1 MTQQSKK
8 QSTANKQV
16 KTVMVTGAS
25 SGFGLESARRF
36 AAKGHKV
43 IVAARRKERLL
54 DLQKELESEFG
65 QGTIYVMPL
74 DVTSDEQIDAMID
87 ELPTEFAEIDI
98 LVNNAGLALGLEPAH
113 RANLDDWHRMVD
125 TNIKGLYLMTR
136 KLLPGMVERKQGH
149 IINIGSIAGNYA
161 YPGGNAYGAT
171 KAFVKQFT
179 RNLRADLLGTQVRV
193 TNIEPGLAETEFS
206 LVRFEGDKDKA
217 DDVYKGTEPLTAEDI
232 AEAVIWAAEQPQH
245 VNINSIELMP
255 TSQAWASLAIDKVL
269 G

>member
-1 MTQQSKK
+1 MAKEQSP
-8 QSTANKQV
+8 

-25 SGFGLESARRF
+25 SGFGLETARRF
-36 AAKGHKV
+36 AAKGHRV

-54 DLQKELESEFG
+54 QLKEELDSEFG
-65 QGTIYVMPL
+65 EGKVFVLPL
-74 DVTSDEQIDAMID
+74 DVTSEEQIDGMFD
-87 ELPTEFAEIDI
+87 GLPAKFSQIDI

-113 RANLDDWHRMVD
+113 EANLQDWHRMVD

-179 RNLRADLLGTQVRV
+179 RNLRADLLGTQIRV

-206 LVRFEGDKDKA
+206 LVRFGGDQDKA
-217 DDVYKGTEPLTAEDI
+217 DNVYKGTDPLTAEDI

-245 VNINSIELMP
+245 VNVNSIELMP
-255 TSQAWASLAIDKVL
+255 TSQAWAALALDKVQ

>member
-1 MTQQSKK
+1 MSQ
-8 QSTANKQV
+8 AV

-25 SGFGLESARRF
+25 SGFGLASAKRF
-36 AAKGHKV
+36 AERGDKV
-43 IVAARRKERLL
+43 IIAARRKERLEA
-54 DLQKELESEFG
+54 LQKELKQELGSENVW
-65 QGTIYVMPL
+65 VMPL
-74 DVTSDEQIDAMID
+74 DVTSEQQVEQMID
-87 ELPTEFAEIDI
+87 SLPAEFAQVDI

-113 RANLDDWHRMVD
+113 KADLKDWNTMVD

-136 KLLPGMVERKQGH
+136 KLLPRMVERKSGH

-179 RNLRADLLGTQVRV
+179 RNLRADLLGTNVRV

-206 LVRFEGDKDKA
+206 VVRFHGDQEKA
-217 DDVYKGTEPLTAEDI
+217 DKVYDGVQALTAEDV
-232 AEAVIWAAEQPQH
+232 AEAVFWAAQQPEH

-255 TSQAWASLAIDKVL
+255 TAQSWAALAVDKVL

>member
-1 MTQQSKK
+1 MTSKK
-8 QSTANKQV
+8 I

-25 SGFGLESARRF
+25 SGFGLETARRF
-36 AAKGHKV
+36 AQAGHRV
-43 IVAARRKERLL
+43 VAAARRKERLESLKQDL
-54 DLQKELESEFG
+54 DEQFG
-65 QGTIYVMPL
+65 KDTVFVMPL
-74 DVTSDEQIDAMID
+74 DVTSEEQIDTMMKQ
-87 ELPTEFAEIDI
+87 LPEAFSEIDI

-113 RANLDDWHRMVD
+113 KANLDDWHRMVD

-136 KLLPGMVERKQGH
+136 KILPGMVKRQHGH

-179 RNLRADLLGTQVRV
+179 RNLRADLLGTKIRV

-217 DDVYKGTEPLTAEDI
+217 DGVYQGTEPLTAEDI
-232 AEAVIWAAEQPQH
+232 AESVIWASEQPQH
-245 VNINSIELMP
+245 VNINTIELMP
-255 TSQAWASLAIDKVL
+255 TSQAWAALAIDKVQ

>member
-1 MTQQSKK
+1 MASQQSL
-8 QSTANKQV
+8 

-25 SGFGLESARRF
+25 SGFGLKTARRF
-36 AAKGHKV
+36 AANGHKV

-54 DLQKELESEFG
+54 QLKEELDQQFG
-65 QGTIYVMPL
+65 QGVVHVLPL
-74 DVTSDEQIDAMID
+74 DVTSEEQVDAMID
-87 ELPTEFAEIDI
+87 GLPAEFSQIDI

-113 RANLDDWHRMVD
+113 KANLEDWHRMVD

-206 LVRFEGDKDKA
+206 LVRFNGDKNKA
-217 DDVYKGTEPLTAEDI
+217 DEVYKGTEPLTAEDI
-232 AEAVIWAAEQPQH
+232 AEAVIWAAQQPQH

-255 TSQAWASLAIDKVL
+255 TSQAWAALAIDKVQ

>member
-1 MTQQSKK
+1 MTNNKSTKK
-8 QSTANKQV
+8 V

-25 SGFGLESARRF
+25 SGFGLETARRF
-36 AAKGHKV
+36 AGEGHRV
-43 IVAARRKERLL
+43 IVAARRKERLETLKREL
-54 DLQKELESEFG
+54 DEEFG
-65 QGTIYVMPL
+65 KDTVFVMPL
-74 DVTSDEQIDAMID
+74 DVTSEEQIDAMMTS
-87 ELPTEFAEIDI
+87 LPEAFSEIDV

-113 RANLDDWHRMVD
+113 EANLDDWHRMVD

-136 KLLPGMVERKQGH
+136 KILPGMVERRHGH

-179 RNLRADLLGTQVRV
+179 RNLRADLLGTRIRV

-206 LVRFEGDKDKA
+206 LVRFDGDKNKA

-232 AEAVIWAAEQPQH
+232 AEAVIWAAQQPQH
-245 VNINSIELMP
+245 VNINTIELMP
-255 TSQAWASLAIDKVL
+255 TSQAWAALAIDKIQ

>member
-1 MTQQSKK
+1 MTTKSMAKK
-8 QSTANKQV
+8 V

-25 SGFGLESARRF
+25 SGFGLATARRF
-36 AAKGHKV
+36 AEKGHRV
-43 IVAARRKERLL
+43 IVAARRKERLESLKQEL
-54 DLQKELESEFG
+54 DDEFG
-65 QGTIYVMPL
+65 KDTVFVMPL
-74 DVTSDEQIDAMID
+74 DVTSETQIEDMLGS
-87 ELPTEFAEIDI
+87 LPEEFAEVDV

-113 RANLDDWHRMVD
+113 EANLDDWHRMVD

-136 KLLPGMVERKQGH
+136 KILPGMVERRHGH

-179 RNLRADLLGTQVRV
+179 RNLRADLLGTQIRV
-193 TNIEPGLAETEFS
+193 TNIEPGLAQTEFS
-206 LVRFEGDKDKA
+206 LVRFDGDQGKA
-217 DDVYKGTEPLTAEDI
+217 DDVYKGTDPLTAEDI

-255 TSQAWASLAIDKVL
+255 TSQAWAALAIDKIQ

>member
-1 MTQQSKK
+1 MT
-8 QSTANKQV
+8 NFIE

-25 SGFGLESARRF
+25 SGFGLAT
-36 AAKGHKV
+36 AKGFANKGYKV
-43 IVAARRKERLL
+43 IAAARRRERLEK
-54 DLQKELESEFG
+54 LQAEFG
-65 QGTIYVMPL
+65 GQVYVMPL
-74 DVTSDEQIDAMID
+74 DVTSQEQINRMID
-87 ELPTEFAEIDI
+87 GLPENFAQIDI

-113 RANLDDWHRMVD
+113 KAELTDWDQMVD

-136 KLLPGMVERKQGH
+136 KILPKMVEHKNGH

-171 KAFVKQFT
+171 KAFVKQFS

-206 LVRFEGDKDKA
+206 LIRFHGDKTKA
-217 DDVYKGTEPLTAEDI
+217 DKVYENTQALTANDI
-232 AEAVIWAAEQPQH
+232 ANAVIWAAEQPVH

-255 TSQAWASLAIDKVL
+255 TSQAWAALTIDKIQ

>member
-1 MTQQSKK
+1 MASQKSQ
-8 QSTANKQV
+8 

-25 SGFGLESARRF
+25 SGFGLETARRF
-36 AAKGHKV
+36 AEKGHKV
-43 IVAARRKERLL
+43 IVAARRKERLEQL
-54 DLQKELESEFG
+54 KAELEQEFG
-65 QGTIYVMPL
+65 QCCVYVLPM
-74 DVTSDEQIDAMID
+74 DVTSEEQIDSMID
-87 ELPTEFAEIDI
+87 SLPEGFSEIDI

-113 RANLDDWHRMVD
+113 KANLDDWHRMVD

-136 KLLPGMVERKQGH
+136 KLLPGMVERKLGH

-206 LVRFEGDKDKA
+206 LVRFGGDKDKA

-255 TSQAWASLAIDKVL
+255 TSQAWASLAIDKVQ

>member
-1 MTQQSKK
+1 MTTD
-8 QSTANKQV
+8 TANKTI

-25 SGFGLESARRF
+25 SGFGLETARRF
-36 AAKGHKV
+36 AAKGHRV

-54 DLQKELESEFG
+54 DLKKELDKQFG
-65 QGTIYVMPL
+65 EGNIYVMPL
-74 DVTSDEQIDAMID
+74 DVTSEEQIDKMID
-87 ELPTEFAEIDI
+87 QLPPEFAEIDI

-113 RANLDDWHRMVD
+113 KSKLDDWHRMVD

-136 KLLPGMVERKQGH
+136 KLLPGMVERRQGH
-149 IINIGSIAGNYA
+149 VINIGSIAGNYA

-179 RNLRADLLGTQVRV
+179 RNLRTDLLGTRIRV
-193 TNIEPGLAETEFS
+193 TNIEPGLAQTEFS
-206 LVRFEGDKDKA
+206 LVRFEGDQDKA
-217 DDVYKGTEPLTAEDI
+217 DSVYQGADPLTAEDI

-245 VNINSIELMP
+245 VNINAIELMP
-255 TSQAWASLAIDKVL
+255 TSQAWSALAIDKVL

>member
-1 MTQQSKK
+1 MSHLKD
-8 QSTANKQV
+8 

-25 SGFGLESARRF
+25 SGFGLACAKAF
-36 AAKGHKV
+36 AQKGCKV
-43 IVAARRKERLL
+43 IAAARRKERLQAL
-54 DLQKELESEFG
+54 KEELKQQLGEDRIF
-65 QGTIYVMPL
+65 VLPL
-74 DVTSDEQIDAMID
+74 DVTSEEQVDSMFEAIPEEFSNIDV
-87 ELPTEFAEIDI
+87 

-113 RANLDDWHRMVD
+113 QADLTDWNRMVD

-136 KLLPGMVERKQGH
+136 KVLPGMVERKSGH

-171 KAFVKQFT
+171 KAFVKQFS

-206 LVRFEGDKDKA
+206 LVRFHGDKDKA
-217 DDVYKGTEPLTAEDI
+217 DNVYKGANPLTADDI
-232 AEAVIWAAEQPQH
+232 AESVLWAAEQPQH

-255 TSQAWASLAIDKVL
+255 TSQAWSALAIDKVL

>member
-1 MTQQSKK
+1 MSNLTG
-8 QSTANKQV
+8 

-25 SGFGLESARRF
+25 SGFGLACARAF
-36 AAKGHKV
+36 AQKGCKV
-43 IVAARRKERLL
+43 IAAARRRERLQAL
-54 DLQKELESEFG
+54 KDELKQQLGDDRVF
-65 QGTIYVMPL
+65 VLPL
-74 DVTSDEQIDAMID
+74 DVTSEQQVDSMFDAIP
-87 ELPTEFAEIDI
+87 EEYAQIDI

-113 RANLDDWHRMVD
+113 QADLSNWHRMVD

-136 KLLPGMVERKQGH
+136 KILPGMVDRKSGH

-171 KAFVKQFT
+171 KAFVKQFS

-206 LVRFEGDKDKA
+206 LVRFNGDKEKA
-217 DDVYKGTEPLTAEDI
+217 DSVYKGTKPLTAEDI
-232 AEAVIWAAEQPQH
+232 AESVLWAAEQPQH
-245 VNINSIELMP
+245 VNINSIEIMP
-255 TSQAWASLAIDKVL
+255 TTQAWAALAVDKVL

>member
-1 MTQQSKK
+1 MTTTSMSKK
-8 QSTANKQV
+8 V

-25 SGFGLESARRF
+25 SGFGLATARRF
-36 AAKGHKV
+36 AEKGHRV
-43 IVAARRKERLL
+43 IVAARRKERLESLKQEL
-54 DLQKELESEFG
+54 DDEFG
-65 QGTIYVMPL
+65 ADTVFVMPL
-74 DVTSDEQIDAMID
+74 DVTSETQIEEMLGS
-87 ELPTEFAEIDI
+87 LPEEFAEVDV

-113 RANLDDWHRMVD
+113 EANLDDWHRMVD

-136 KLLPGMVERKQGH
+136 KILPGMVERRHGH

-179 RNLRADLLGTQVRV
+179 RNLRADLLGTQIRV

-206 LVRFEGDKDKA
+206 LVRFNGDQGKA
-217 DDVYKGTEPLTAEDI
+217 DDVYKGTDPLTAGDI

-255 TSQAWASLAIDKVL
+255 TSQAWAALAIDKIQ